1 MRRDGYEDYD
11 GEKVEWEDFTNER
24 TKRRAQKRELKKAL
38 KKKNKKA
45 YQDWKRKINNG
56 GE

>member
-1 MRRDGYEDYD
+1 MRLDGYEDYD

>member
-11 GEKVEWEDFTNER
+11 GEKVEWEDFATAGA
-24 TKRRAQKRELKKAL
+24 KRRAQKRELKKAL

-45 YQDWKRKINNG
+45 FQDWKRKINNG